1 MGLFD
6 TVKLKAN
13 ALAADAERA
22 GKVTAAQAHTVVL
35 QNDIRKAERELGH
48 SAFSLIESGAIAH
61 PDLEAAS
68 ARLRDA
74 RQALADKET
83 EIEALRGRMPE
94 TRRHGAR
101 ARRPMTH
108 PCRPGRRRDGDAGA
122 DGRGRR
128 SPRSRPGR
136 RKRGEEAG
144 AQEGRSHEARRC
156 EEAGAAKP
164 AKTPAPRRSRRR
176 AGDDRR
182 PKTTERASA
191 ANVTTRSLVARPG
204 RLVA

>member
-13 ALAADAERA
+13 ALAADAGRA
-22 GKVTAAQAHTVVL
+22 GKVSAAQAHTVVL

-61 PDLEAAS
+61 PDLEAAT

-94 TRRHGAR
+94 TDDMA
-101 ARRPMTH
+101 AATPADDA
-108 PCRPGRRRDGDAGA
+108 PVAAPGDAETEMPEQTAAAAEEPSAAASVAKKPAAEAGVA
-122 DGRGRR
+122 DQETRGREA
-128 SPRSRPGR
+128 GR
-136 RKRGEEAG
+136 CEEAG

-156 EEAGAAKP
+156 EEAGGEEAGGAKKP
-164 AKTPAPRRSRRR
+164 GGRQKTPAK
-176 AGDDRR
+176 D
-182 PKTTERASA
+182 
-191 ANVTTRSLVARPG
+191 V
-204 RLVA
+204 